1 MRPLGLIS
9 ISVRAMRVA
18 DFILKVSASLGV
30 IAMSL
35 APGFMLW
42 FVAQSEPDSASVV
55 MACLML
61 GVVWRY
67 SASAVALGDCF
78 GLCAVGG
85 LAFGWN
91 QIII

>member
-35 APGFMLW
+35 APWFMLW

-55 MACLML
+55 MACVLFGGIQL
-61 GVVWRY
+61 LLLPLVI
-67 SASAVALGDCF
+67 ALVYVLWVD
-78 GLCAVGG
+78 
-85 LAFGWN
+85 
-91 QIII
+91 

>member
-9 ISVRAMRVA
+9 IGVRAMRVA

-55 MACLML
+55 MACVTL
-61 GVVWRY
+61 GGIQLLLLPLGI
-67 SASAVALGDCF
+67 ALVYVLWMD
-78 GLCAVGG
+78 
-85 LAFGWN
+85 
-91 QIII
+91 